1 MGRSLEL
8 ADLTRFV
15 SISNPRLSPDGE
27 KVAFVATSL
36 DDSRDEYRST
46 IWVIGIAD
54 GEPLQFMSGKKDRSP
69 VWSPDG
75 RQILFASQRGMGEGE
90 KGGELWVATLGG
102 GEPRL
107 LARIKGGATQ
117 PRWSPDGS
125 RAFFISGVGEP
136 EKDVRVVD
144 RIPLWSND
152 VGFTYNLR
160 SHVHVVD
167 VASGNVKALTEGDF
181 NVACYAPSN
190 DGGRIAYAAS
200 ADDLAPREME
210 IRTLDLAS
218 GETSTVAEGL
228 MAMSLCWSPSDEQIA
243 FMGNDLSR
251 GYATHVGV
259 WVLPSGGGEPESLTG
274 GLGRGISRRAYHDL
288 RSPAAGVPTPIWDSG
303 EIYFPLSEGRRF
315 NLYRLDPEDRG
326 VEPVVVGDFSLEE
339 YSVRGGKVAFTRVRG
354 SEPVEL
360 WASDGGEARRL
371 TGFNDDLMSDVA
383 LVEPETFELQAS
395 DGAVIDGWMMKP
407 CGFEEGGRYPAILDI
422 HGGPKSKFGHS
433 LMFEHQLYAASG
445 YAVLYLN
452 PRGSDG
458 YSEEFADIRGRYGT
472 RDYRDIMEA
481 VDHAL
486 ERYGFID
493 RERLGVT
500 GLSYGGFMTN
510 WIVTQ
515 TDRFRAAVSQ
525 NGISHWPS
533 FYGTSDIGFHFS
545 PDQVDGDPWA
555 SWELYREKSPLTHA
569 RGVSTPVMFI
579 HSYEDY
585 RCWLDQS
592 IIFFTALKHLGREAR
607 LVLFMEGAH
616 TFRSTARPSI
626 RKKRYE
632 HMLDWFDGHLKGEV
646 TRPS

>member
-1 MGRSLEL
+1 MSGKLEL
-8 ADLTRFV
+8 GDLTRFV
-15 SISNPRLSPDGE
+15 SVSDPQLSPDGD

-36 DDSRDEYRST
+36 DDERDEYAST
-46 IWVIGIAD
+46 IWVIGFAN

-75 RQILFASQRGMGEGE
+75 KQILFTSQRGLEEGE
-90 KGGELWVATLGG
+90 SGSELWVATVGG

-107 LARIKGGATQ
+107 LARMKGGVTQ
-117 PRWSPDGS
+117 PRWSPNGS
-125 RAFFISGVGEP
+125 KAFFLSGVGEP
-136 EKDVRVVD
+136 EKDVKVVN
-144 RIPLWSND
+144 RIPLWSNGI
-152 VGFTYNLR
+152 GFTYNLR

-181 NVACYAPSN
+181 NVVCCAPSN
-190 DGGRIAYAAS
+190 DGERIAYAAS

-210 IRTLDLAS
+210 ICMLDLVS
-218 GETSTVAEGL
+218 RESSTVADGF
-228 MAMSLCWSPSDEQIA
+228 MVMSLCWSPDDENIA

-251 GYATHVGV
+251 GFATHVGV
-259 WVLPSGGGEPESLTG
+259 WALPSGGGEPKNLTKE
-274 GLGRGISRRAYHDL
+274 LGRGISRRAYHDL
-288 RSPAAGVPTPIWDSG
+288 RSPTAGVPAPTWDG
-303 EIYFPLSEGRRF
+303 GKIYFPLSEGRRF
-315 NLYRLDPEDRG
+315 NLYCIGFEDRSI
-326 VEPVVVGDFSLEE
+326 EPVVAGDFSLEE
-339 YSVRGGKVAFTRVRG
+339 YSVRGGVVAFTRVRG

-360 WASDGGEARRL
+360 WTSDGGGARRL
-371 TGFNDDLMSDVA
+371 TGFNDDLLSDVA
-383 LVEPETFELQAS
+383 LIEPETFEFQAS
-395 DGAVIDGWMMKP
+395 DGATIDGWMIKP
-407 CGFEEGGRYPAILDI
+407 HGLEAGGKCPAVLDI

-445 YAVLYLN
+445 YAVLYFN

-458 YSEEFADIRGRYGT
+458 YTEEFADIRGRYGT
-472 RDYRDIMEA
+472 RDYQDIMEA

-486 ERYGFID
+486 ERYDFVD
-493 RERLGVT
+493 RDRLGVT

-515 TDRFRAAVSQ
+515 TDRFRAAISQ

-533 FYGTSDIGFHFS
+533 FYGTSDIGFYFS

-569 RGVSTPVMFI
+569 REVSTPVLFI

-585 RCWLDQS
+585 RCWIDQS
-592 IIFFTALKHLGREAR
+592 IIFFTALKHLGKEAR

-632 HMLDWFDGHLKGEV
+632 HMLDWFDSHLKGEV